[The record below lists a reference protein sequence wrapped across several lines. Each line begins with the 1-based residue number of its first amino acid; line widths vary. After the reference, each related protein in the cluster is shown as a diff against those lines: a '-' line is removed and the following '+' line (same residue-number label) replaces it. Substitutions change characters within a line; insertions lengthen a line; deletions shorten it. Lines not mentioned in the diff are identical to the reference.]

1 MRQNNG
7 FADNVNASLSLF
19 SNKGQLFP
27 YGKHRSL
34 LYTSVGCGLLIGEKI
49 KDGGKDREEAFV

>member
-7 FADNVNASLSLF
+7 FAGSGNAFLSLF

-27 YGKHRSL
+27 YGKHQSFI
-34 LYTSVGCGLLIGEKI
+34 YTSVGCGLLIGEKI
-49 KDGGKDREEAFV
+49 KDGGKDRKGVFL